1 LFWNWG
7 QFQEASEIAYE
18 DDTAALVD
26 EPITMEQ
33 GLVKMTHSALVG
45 HRRWGGGPWLVGSD
59 PLSTERNFI
68 LSIDSYRLDDD
79 GVSYGP
85 YFDDRF
91 KSLFDFVEKGC
102 K

>member
-1 LFWNWG
+1 L
-7 QFQEASEIAYE
+7 
-18 DDTAALVD
+18 
-26 EPITMEQ
+26 
-33 GLVKMTHSALVG
+33 
-45 HRRWGGGPWLVGSD
+45 GGGPWLVGSD

-91 KSLFDFVEKGC
+91 KSFSILLKRMQITHRAG
-102 K
+102 